1 MASRAFISLFIH
13 LQQPEM
19 QGEPA
24 STTTQYKLVE
34 YDDTIYEIPIR
45 YIDQENVL
53 LLSDVQALVPNAT
66 ALLTSSK
73 LIPFKLHPEHY
84 TELVPKRISIPDLNS
99 NNVIWQA
106 HVPEENVPILMEMQR
121 KIDQLGEKMDRL
133 YMSLVHSSSDSSD
146 DDIAAAI
153 ADSENTNTIAIDDH
167 HSEDSNQHE
176 DQNEN
181 TRNDDTLNTSRGH
194 LSRSNSP
201 PPAFSTPSHL
211 SVAANAVGSSSSASS
226 SSSAISQ
233 RQQQQQ
239 QQHEAPPSYETSVLS
254 TIKALNAKLRLYE
267 SHISNRHKSPKWLA
281 KRDEWISREPNSIEQ
296 IAFQLVQ
303 LEMALLWTAVTESWI
318 QERETWLT
326 LVASSQSERHLAGAI
341 INLERHTLVMDD
353 EWQQIRERWVNDLL
367 EMVVLPLSHG

>member
-1 MASRAFISLFIH
+1 
-13 LQQPEM
+13 M

-24 STTTQYKLVE
+24 STPTLYKLVE
-34 YDDTIYEIPIR
+34 YDNTIYEIPIR
-45 YIDQENVL
+45 HIDQENVL
-53 LLSDVQALVPNAT
+53 LLSDVQALLPNAT

-73 LIPFKLHPEHY
+73 LIPFKLHPDHH
-84 TELVPKRISIPDLNS
+84 TELIPKRISMPDVNS

-106 HVPEENVPILMEMQR
+106 HVPEENVPTLMEMQR

-133 YMSLVHSSSDSSD
+133 YMSLVQSSSDSSD
-146 DDIAAAI
+146 IDITTSGANNI
-153 ADSENTNTIAIDDH
+153 NTNTLVINEH
-167 HSEDSNQHE
+167 HNEDGNPHE
-176 DQNEN
+176 DQSESSR
-181 TRNDDTLNTSRGH
+181 TDDTLGTARDPM
-194 LSRSNSP
+194 SRSNSP
-201 PPAFSTPSHL
+201 PPAFSTPSHP
-211 SVAANAVGSSSSASS
+211 SANGIDASLASS
-226 SSSAISQ
+226 SSSAITQ
-233 RQQQQQ
+233 RQQQ
-239 QQHEAPPSYETSVLS
+239 QQHEAPPSYETSVQG

-267 SHISNRHKSPKWLA
+267 SHISNRHKSPKWLS

>member
-1 MASRAFISLFIH
+1 
-13 LQQPEM
+13 M

-24 STTTQYKLVE
+24 STPTSYKLVE
-34 YDDTIYEIPIR
+34 YDNTIYEIPIR

-53 LLSDVQALVPNAT
+53 LLSDIQALLPNAT

-73 LIPFKLHPEHY
+73 LIPFKLHPDHH
-84 TELVPKRISIPDLNS
+84 TELIPKRISIPDINGNS
-99 NNVIWQA
+99 VIWQA
-106 HVPEENVPILMEMQR
+106 HVPEENVSTLMEMQR

-133 YMSLVHSSSDSSD
+133 YMSLVQSSSDSSD
-146 DDIAAAI
+146 DDVSVVGASNAH
-153 ADSENTNTIAIDDH
+153 TNTLAIDNH
-167 HSEDSNQHE
+167 HNEDSNQHE
-176 DQNEN
+176 DQNES
-181 TRNDDTLNTSRGH
+181 TRIDDTLDTTRGH
-194 LSRSNSP
+194 MSRSNSP

-211 SVAANAVGSSSSASS
+211 SVAANGVGASSSASS
-226 SSSAISQ
+226 SSSAIHQ
-233 RQQQQQ
+233 RQQQQQQQ

-281 KRDEWISREPNSIEQ
+281 KRDEWISREPDSIEQ

>member
-1 MASRAFISLFIH
+1 
-13 LQQPEM
+13 M

-24 STTTQYKLVE
+24 STPTPYKLVE
-34 YDDTIYEIPIR
+34 YDDTVYEIPIR

-53 LLSDVQALVPNAT
+53 LLSDVQTLLPNAT

-73 LIPFKLHPEHY
+73 LIPFKLHPEHH
-84 TELVPKRISIPDLNS
+84 TELLPKRISIPDVNS

-106 HVPEENVPILMEMQR
+106 HVPEENVSTLVAMQR

-133 YMSLVHSSSDSSD
+133 YMSLVQSSSDSSD
-146 DDIAAAI
+146 EDIATVGANNA
-153 ADSENTNTIAIDDH
+153 NTNTLTVDSH
-167 HSEDSNQHE
+167 HNEDSSNQQE
-176 DQNEN
+176 DQNES
-181 TRNDDTLNTSRGH
+181 TRRPDDALDTASNSM
-194 LSRSNSP
+194 SRSNSP

-211 SVAANAVGSSSSASS
+211 AVAANGVGASSSASS
-226 SSSAISQ
+226 SSSAITQ

>member
-1 MASRAFISLFIH
+1 
-13 LQQPEM
+13 M

-24 STTTQYKLVE
+24 TTSTAYKLVE
-34 YDDTIYEIPIR
+34 YDNTIYEIPIR
-45 YIDQENVL
+45 CIDQENVL
-53 LLSDVQALVPNAT
+53 LLSDVQALLPNAT

-73 LIPFKLHPEHY
+73 LIPFKLHPDHH
-84 TELVPKRISIPDLNS
+84 TELIPKRISIPDVNS

-106 HVPEENVPILMEMQR
+106 HVPEENVSTLVEMQR

-133 YMSLVHSSSDSSD
+133 YMSLVQSSSDSSD
-146 DDIAAAI
+146 DDIATAGAN
-153 ADSENTNTIAIDDH
+153 NTNTNTLAIDDQH
-167 HSEDSNQHE
+167 NQDSNQH
-176 DQNEN
+176 DDPNES
-181 TRNDDTLNTSRGH
+181 TRTDDTLDTARDH
-194 LSRSNSP
+194 MSRSNSP

-211 SVAANAVGSSSSASS
+211 SVGANTVGASSSASS
-226 SSSAISQ
+226 SSSAINQ
-233 RQQQQQ
+233 CQQQQQ

>member
-1 MASRAFISLFIH
+1 
-13 LQQPEM
+13 M

-24 STTTQYKLVE
+24 STPTPYKLVE
-34 YDDTIYEIPIR
+34 YDDTVYEIPIR

-53 LLSDVQALVPNAT
+53 LLSD
-66 ALLTSSK
+66 LL
-73 LIPFKLHPEHY
+73 
-84 TELVPKRISIPDLNS
+84 PKRISIPDVNS

-106 HVPEENVPILMEMQR
+106 HVPEENVSTLVAMQR

-133 YMSLVHSSSDSSD
+133 YMSLGNSSDE
-146 DDIAAAI
+146 DIATVGANNA
-153 ADSENTNTIAIDDH
+153 NTNTLTVDSH
-167 HSEDSNQHE
+167 HNEDSSNQQE
-176 DQNEN
+176 DQNES
-181 TRNDDTLNTSRGH
+181 TRRPDDALDTASNSM
-194 LSRSNSP
+194 SRSNSP

-211 SVAANAVGSSSSASS
+211 AVAANGVGASSSASS
-226 SSSAISQ
+226 SSSAITQ

-254 TIKALNAKLRLYE
+254 TIKALNAKLRL
-267 SHISNRHKSPKWLA
+267 
-281 KRDEWISREPNSIEQ
+281 IEQ

-367 EMVVLPLSHG
+367 EMVVLPLSHGLAIAFF